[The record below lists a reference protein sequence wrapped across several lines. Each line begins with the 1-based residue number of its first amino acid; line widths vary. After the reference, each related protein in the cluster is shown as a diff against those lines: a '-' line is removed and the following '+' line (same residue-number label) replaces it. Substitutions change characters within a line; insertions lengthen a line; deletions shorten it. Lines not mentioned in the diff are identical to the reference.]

1 MDILIFNE
9 LKRRGI
15 ITSPFLKATD
25 VKDFEEL
32 YSKGYITSVW
42 AKSAYNEIIK
52 SLNIEETPTPAEVK
66 EPTSTTPEPKKVEE
80 PAANPVETLDEKTEE
95 KEIIVDEGDAE
106 KTDNNESESEATPTT
121 KTKAS
126 KK

>member
-15 ITSPFLKATD
+15 ITSPFLKASD

-52 SLNIEETPTPAEVK
+52 SLNIEETPAPVEVK
-66 EPTSTTPEPKKVEE
+66 ETKKEPVVEKIPEPAPKAEE
-80 PAANPVETLDEKTEE
+80 TPAPVEV
-95 KEIIVDEGDAE
+95 KEDIIVDEGDE
-106 KTDNNESESEATPTT
+106 KREET
-121 KTKAS
+121 KVEETNKSKSS